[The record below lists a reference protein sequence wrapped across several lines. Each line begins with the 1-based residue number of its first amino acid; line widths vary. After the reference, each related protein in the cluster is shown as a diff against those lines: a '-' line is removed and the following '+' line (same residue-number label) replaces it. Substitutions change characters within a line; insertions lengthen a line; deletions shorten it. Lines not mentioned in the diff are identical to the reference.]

1 MLQKFSKRCRILLD
15 FPFPIRSFI
24 PRRSSSTRAAR
35 IPSAQAIKARA
46 R

>member
-1 MLQKFSKRCRILLD
+1 MLQKLSKRCRILLD

-24 PRRSSSTRAAR
+24 PLRSSSTRAAF
-35 IPSAQAIKARA
+35 IPMAHAISARA